1 MAAVRQL
8 AERMRVDGVKSRR
21 IRTLYQTAYAQF
33 SDAAERLVLAENGLE
48 LLDERDWA
56 AVQYDQLAGADLP
69 AAVLVEGRRLRLE
82 QHL

>member
-1 MAAVRQL
+1 
-8 AERMRVDGVKSRR
+8 
-21 IRTLYQTAYAQF
+21 
-33 SDAAERLVLAENGLE
+33 VLAENGLE

-82 QHL
+82 LHL

>member
-1 MAAVRQL
+1 M
-8 AERMRVDGVKSRR
+8 
-21 IRTLYQTAYAQF
+21 
-33 SDAAERLVLAENGLE
+33 LAENGLK

-82 QHL
+82 LHL